1 MGYIIDPTVP
11 TQINS
16 WISDHTNGLIKNM
29 IDKLEANTLMVLINA
44 IYFKGQWKTKFDAS
58 STTSRTFTKP
68 DGSTENVPTMYQ
80 SENQKVYRGNGF
92 YVAEIPYGQGNYV
105 MDIILPDNNDLSV
118 VTSSLTT
125 ASFGTWT
132 TSFTSPKVNLYLP
145 KFKYGYK
152 IDLQSVL
159 SSMGMGIAFSDGAD
173 FSNISDIG
181 LSITKALHQANIQTD
196 EEGTVAAAATVIEF
210 GNTAVEPG
218 EPITI
223 DVNHQFIYLIRE
235 VTTNSV
241 IFMGKVTDPLA
252 Q

>member
-1 MGYIIDPTVP
+1 
-11 TQINS
+11 
-16 WISDHTNGLIKNM
+16 
-29 IDKLEANTLMVLINA
+29 
-44 IYFKGQWKTKFDAS
+44 
-58 STTSRTFTKP
+58 
-68 DGSTENVPTMYQ
+68 
-80 SENQKVYRGNGF
+80 
-92 YVAEIPYGQGNYV
+92 
-105 MDIILPDNNDLSV
+105 
-118 VTSSLTT
+118 
-125 ASFGTWT
+125 
-132 TSFTSPKVNLYLP
+132 
-145 KFKYGYK
+145 
-152 IDLQSVL
+152 
-159 SSMGMGIAFSDGAD
+159 MGMGIAFSDGAD